1 MPEAPEYWVT
11 SYFWVPWFRRAG
23 FLSDKHHTQPTEPLK
38 VYRGVCPAHC
48 GRIRRMSW
56 TADLRTAV
64 WFAYRWERLKPAL
77 YEATIPPEGVLAR
90 WYARG
95 EPVGERIGS
104 EPEVVI
110 DPEYLQCI
118 RRVKESP
125 LLAELRARNAADL
138 EVKNKI
144 AREAAAEVRRHFEQ
158 VEKVDLLRHYFELRV
173 GAGANA
179 D

>member
-1 MPEAPEYWVT
+1 MA
-11 SYFWVPWFRRAG
+11 
-23 FLSDKHHTQPTEPLK
+23 LKPTEPLK
-38 VYRGVCPAHC
+38 IYRGVCPAR

-56 TADLRTAV
+56 TTDLRTAV
-64 WFAYRWERLKPAL
+64 WFAYRWEHSKSAL
-77 YEATIPPEGVLAR
+77 YEAVIPPEGVLAR

-95 EPVGERIGS
+95 GERIGS

-125 LLAELRARNAADL
+125 LMAELRARNAADP

-144 AREAAAEVRRHFEQ
+144 ASEAVAEVRWRFEQ
-158 VEKVDLLRHYFELRV
+158 EEKVALIARFFDLREAVRS
-173 GAGANA
+173 
-179 D
+179 